1 LGTNEEVYFLEK
13 ELERVERDQREVAF
27 YLHLPA
33 THQLGLP
40 KFHVLSFWNW
50 LGINL
55 EVGYLS
61 SNNNEGRKK
70 NTHNHHNNNNNNNKR
85 KGKKNALSF
94 VGTHCPINDD
104 VYVYQAHE
112 HKSLTTFPQPPPK
125 HTHKNTLVV
134 YIQICVCIQHMVS
147 GLVFKTIGFW
157 PYCLDKM
164 CLVVPLFLVIC
175 PYTLWCRIM
184 HILGL

>member
-1 LGTNEEVYFLEK
+1 LEK
-13 ELERVERDQREVAF
+13 ELEREERDQREVAF

-70 NTHNHHNNNNNNNKR
+70 NTHNHHNNNNNNKR

-112 HKSLTTFPQPPPK
+112 HKSLTTSPNLPPNT
-125 HTHKNTLVV
+125 HTQKYT
-134 YIQICVCIQHMVS
+134 CCIHTDLCM
-147 GLVFKTIGFW
+147 
-157 PYCLDKM
+157 
-164 CLVVPLFLVIC
+164 
-175 PYTLWCRIM
+175 YTTYGIWLSI
-184 HILGL
+184 